1 MGVEPLLSK
10 SFGIKFL
17 LGPKFNSYFFH
28 SVMKSFDED
37 IFQINFCIVTQ
48 GIRPLQVHFR
58 IKCSIRL
65 LYCSLYCNLYRDVH
79 VQFMYG
85 ISYVWSNNET
95 DRVAKVWRYIG

>member
-1 MGVEPLLSK
+1 MGVKPLLSK

-58 IKCSIRL
+58 IKWYIRL
-65 LYCSLYCNLYRDVH
+65 LYSKLYDPCIEAINVRV
-79 VQFMYG
+79 
-85 ISYVWSNNET
+85 SYV
-95 DRVAKVWRYIG
+95 